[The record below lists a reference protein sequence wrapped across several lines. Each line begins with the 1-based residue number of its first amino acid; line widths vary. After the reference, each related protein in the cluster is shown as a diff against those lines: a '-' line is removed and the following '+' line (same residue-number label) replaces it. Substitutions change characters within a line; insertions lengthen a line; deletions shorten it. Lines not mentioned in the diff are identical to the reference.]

1 MGCSDEFEIFE
12 NNSLKL
18 GNSNFKKKKKKE
30 TSPPTEFEF
39 GEDHWEENSALVWK
53 LSAAIL

>member
-39 GEDHWEENSALVWK
+39 GEDHWEENSALV
-53 LSAAIL
+53 